1 MGYVKYTEEQLVER
15 KMAQAAIMAARALL
29 KSLREAKKAK
39 KDGVIQLRRELK
51 AEIRRRKEAG
61 LEARRLAREEK
72 ALNKKCKPILVVL
85 RKVYKPYLVA
95 RRKLARLRVAKR
107 KAELAADRK
116 LARETAKAAKHQLE
130 ELELEYAAS
139 PAASKADKA
148 YAADESWDK
157 TDGEVFCRLNYD
169 IEANI
174 DRPAQPVSTDFPPFA
189 FCATPSPQPRRS
201 SRLASHRPS
210 PICV

>member
-29 KSLREAKKAK
+29 KSQREALKAK
-39 KDGVIQLRRELK
+39 KDGVTQLRRELK
-51 AEIRRRKEAG
+51 SEIRNRKEAK
-61 LEARRLAREEK
+61 LAVGR
-72 ALNKKCKPILVVL
+72 ILAVL
-85 RKVYKPYLVA
+85 RKVYKPYLAA

-107 KAELAADRK
+107 KAVLAADRK

>member
-1 MGYVKYTEEQLVER
+1 
-15 KMAQAAIMAARALL
+15 MAQAAIMAARALL

-130 ELELEYAAS
+130 LKVAEEWLGARATTEQPKVDPKEQ
-139 PAASKADKA
+139 PKEQSKKQPKKLKVRR
-148 YAADESWDK
+148 K
-157 TDGEVFCRLNYD
+157 TIITNPGKHSYIR
-169 IEANI
+169 A
-174 DRPAQPVSTDFPPFA
+174 
-189 FCATPSPQPRRS
+189 
-201 SRLASHRPS
+201 
-210 PICV
+210 

>member
-15 KMAQAAIMAARALL
+15 KMAQAAIQVARALL

-107 KAELAADRK
+107 KAVLAADRK

-130 ELELEYAAS
+130 LKIAEEWLGARATE
-139 PAASKADKA
+139 
-148 YAADESWDK
+148 
-157 TDGEVFCRLNYD
+157 
-169 IEANI
+169 
-174 DRPAQPVSTDFPPFA
+174 QPKE
-189 FCATPSPQPRRS
+189 QPKKQPKEQPKKLKMRRKS
-201 SRLASHRPS
+201 IITNPGKHSYIRA
-210 PICV
+210 